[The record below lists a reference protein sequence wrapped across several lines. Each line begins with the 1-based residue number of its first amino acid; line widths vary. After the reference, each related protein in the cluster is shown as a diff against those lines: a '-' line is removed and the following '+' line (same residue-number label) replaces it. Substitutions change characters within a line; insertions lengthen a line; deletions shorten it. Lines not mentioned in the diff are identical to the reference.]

1 MQIDI
6 LEFEKNIIKDLKTD
20 EEFQQF
26 LEENKNLKINYTYDN
41 LKIADF
47 DEEEAVLGEEGVLE
61 YLEEISTIL
70 EGEDKVTNF
79 LPRVARL
86 AFYYT
91 REGINYLDIVQE
103 GTMGLIKG
111 IQFNFSDKD
120 LDLWIIREMVIYIYF
135 KIESTKNEFRSFLR
149 DKKENYSTTLDEEN
163 KEAEENKEVY
173 LTEKDILPTLEA
185 IEKKEKIVTNRMGYE
200 HLKNRLSLRQIEVLS
215 LYFGLGCEKRFSIY
229 EIEEKM
235 NLPKGHTEKIFQ
247 YGLMILSSMEGKIL
261 L

>member
-6 LEFEKNIIKDLKTD
+6 LEFEKKIITELKSD
-20 EEFQQF
+20 EEFFEF
-26 LEENKNLKINYTYDN
+26 LEQEKELEINFDYEW

-47 DEEEAVLGEEGVLE
+47 DEEEAILGEDVLE
-61 YLEEISTIL
+61 YLEEVATII
-70 EGEDKVTNF
+70 ETDDKITNF
-79 LPRVARL
+79 LPKVAKI

-111 IQFNFSDKD
+111 VQRNTPDEKLKF
-120 LDLWIIREMVIYIYF
+120 WIIREMVNYIYS
-135 KIESTKNEFRSFLR
+135 KIESTRNEFKSFLR
-149 DKKENYSTTLDEEN
+149 DKKENYSNSVEKIEKEEN
-163 KEAEENKEVY
+163 KEIY
-173 LTEKDILPTLEA
+173 LTESDILPSIEA
-185 IEKKEKIVTNRMGYE
+185 IEKKEKIVNSKMGYE
-200 HLKNRLSLRQIEVLS
+200 HLKNRLSIRQVEILS
-215 LYFGLGCEKRFSIY
+215 LYFGFECERRFSIY

-235 NLPKGHTEKIFQ
+235 KLPKGHTEKIFQ